1 MMQMQ
6 QRADTQARALHY
18 LLTLYFL
25 LLTPWPTRLT
35 LLTYSLLP
43 TPDALADAQAPRH
56 SIVTPNFLL
65 LTPYALADAQA
76 PRHSIMTP
84 NFLLLSRC
92 AGPCL
97 SLLSPYFLRPTPTP
111 DS

>member
-1 MMQMQ
+1 MAAALSLDPEDRPTVMQMQ

-35 LLTYSLLP
+35 LRTYSLLP

-56 SIVTPNFLL
+56 SI
-65 LTPYALADAQA
+65 
-76 PRHSIMTP
+76 ITP

>member
-6 QRADTQARALHY
+6 QRADAQARALHY
-18 LLTLYFL
+18 LLTLY
-25 LLTPWPTRLT
+25 
-35 LLTYSLLP
+35 
-43 TPDALADAQAPRH
+43 
-56 SIVTPNFLL
+56 FLL

-76 PRHSIMTP
+76 PRHSIVTP